1 MLRTSQFMQFV
12 RKSLSGKSKVHM
24 DRSGSS
30 SVQVLGAKRV
40 QLLSIVGCLLK
51 GATRHSP
58 ETRGARFRRSE
69 PCGRCGTLPLAVKSD
84 VQWSRLRS
92 RSRVTCKSPTKQ
104 LARSE

>member
-51 GATRHSP
+51 GAGRAGNAALSRNSGCSLPKERAVRAMRHSP
-58 ETRGARFRRSE
+58 
-69 PCGRCGTLPLAVKSD
+69 
-84 VQWSRLRS
+84 
-92 RSRVTCKSPTKQ
+92 TCCQK
-104 LARSE
+104 